1 LQQQK
6 RDPVI
11 WAFAAFMFNSIGRM
25 HSRGFRGTSIMQQ
38 TEHNGRVLTVAN
50 LREYFHDALQS
61 ALAHQRVAVE
71 DQTEQY
77 VVNLLTLFSRSE
89 HLYEQSADGVRLRP
103 LVQMLAEA
111 LEAPSA
117 QERERGLQRL
127 GDVSLF
133 IAGFFAH
140 SFARKLVDI
149 DYHIAMGGRAYGALA
164 GGLCRGRRQVLG
176 RVFAELAMKFQPLV
190 DALGEIS
197 DAARRYTQADVLRLY
212 ELWLKTGSPRACNLL
227 RGLGIEPTPV
237 ALASN

>member
-1 LQQQK
+1 
-6 RDPVI
+6 
-11 WAFAAFMFNSIGRM
+11 
-25 HSRGFRGTSIMQQ
+25 MQQ
-38 TEHNGRVLTVAN
+38 SESSGSVLTVAN
-50 LREYFHDALQS
+50 LREYFHDALQG
-61 ALAHQRVAVE
+61 ALAHQHVAVE

-89 HLYEQSADGVRLRP
+89 QLYERSASGVRIKP
-103 LVQMLAEA
+103 LVQMLSEA
-111 LEAPSA
+111 LEAPTL

-149 DYHIAMGGRAYGALA
+149 DYHIAMGGGAYGTLA

-176 RVFAELAMKFQPLV
+176 RVFAELAAKFLPLV

-212 ELWLKTGSPRACNLL
+212 ELWLKTGSPRARGLL
-227 RGLGIEPTPV
+227 RKLGIEATPV
-237 ALASN
+237 ALVQN